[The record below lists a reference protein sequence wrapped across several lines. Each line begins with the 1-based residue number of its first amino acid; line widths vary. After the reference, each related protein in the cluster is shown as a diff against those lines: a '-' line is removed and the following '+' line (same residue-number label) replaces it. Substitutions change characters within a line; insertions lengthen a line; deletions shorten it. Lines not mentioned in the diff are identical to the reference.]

1 MKLKTIVSGIVL
13 TLALASCNDSMNYH
27 EYSQYQEDY
36 IDASYDNVCG
46 LVTNIYTKM
55 DYDFGQNYSGG
66 MLSSACDESEYAYTS
81 NKICDFYNGSW
92 SPVNAKDS
100 VWKSNYATIQMCN
113 LYLDKFQGL
122 TFPELQNNQD
132 YQAKMFRYNNHPNE
146 VRFLRAYFYF
156 NLVRQYGGVPL
167 ITHIATTSNVN
178 TLTRNTA
185 NEIFDFINSECD
197 SIVNKIPAD
206 YTNLGAYALPSS
218 SAESG
223 RANRLAVLA
232 LKARAALYKA
242 SPLFNTGNDKEL
254 WHKAAL
260 ASKTVLDSCAKYGY
274 VLGTYAALWGQTNW
288 SNKEMIFVRRMYP
301 DATNTLEK
309 YNFPI
314 GVEGGGSG
322 NCPTQ
327 TLVDAYQ
334 MKATGKFWNES
345 GSGFDPA
352 NPYNGRD
359 PRFALTIAKN
369 GDTGWPAYNTLPIQT
384 YYGGANG
391 DPISGA
397 TPTGYYLKKY
407 CDVSVNLTATS
418 TNTKRHSWI
427 TFRLGEFYLNYAE
440 AVFNYLGSAD
450 ATSTEFPTSARV
462 AVNTIR
468 NRSDVKMPALATGLS
483 NTDFWNRY
491 ENERMVE
498 LAFEGHRF
506 WDIRRW
512 KEGAKLSSIVEMKIT
527 KNTDGTYTYN
537 RATKSRTWDDKM
549 YLFPIPQAEIL
560 KNPNLKQNPGW

>member
-1 MKLKTIVSGIVL
+1 MKLKTIISGIVL
-13 TLALASCNDSMNYH
+13 ITALASCSDSMNYH

-36 IDASYDNVCG
+36 IDATYDNVCG

-81 NKICDFYNGSW
+81 NAICDFYNGSW
-92 SPVNAKDS
+92 SPSNAMDNT
-100 VWKSNYATIQMCN
+100 WTNNYAAIQMCN

-122 TFPELQNNQD
+122 AFPELKLNQD

-167 ITHIATTSNVN
+167 IKHLATTSDVN
-178 TLTRNTA
+178 SLSRSSAT
-185 NEIFDFINSECD
+185 EVFDFINAECD

-274 VLGTYAALWGQTNW
+274 TLGTYAALWGQTNW

-314 GVEGGGSG
+314 GVEGGNSG

-345 GSGFDPA
+345 GSGYDPA
-352 NPYNGRD
+352 NPYTGRD
-359 PRFALTIAKN
+359 PRFAFSIVKN
-369 GDTGWPAYNTLPIQT
+369 GDTGWPSYNTVPIQT
-384 YYGGANG
+384 YYGGSNG
-391 DPISGA
+391 EPISGA

-407 CDVSVNLTATS
+407 CDVSVNLTATG

-468 NRSDVKMPALATGLS
+468 NRSDVKMPALATGIINS
-483 NTDFWNRY
+483 DFWNRY

-506 WDIRRW
+506 WDLRRW
-512 KEGAKLSSIVEMKIT
+512 KEGSKLSSIIEMKIT

-537 RATKSRTWDDKM
+537 RVTKPRTWDDKM
-549 YLFPIPQAEIL
+549 YFFPIPQSEIM

>member
-1 MKLKTIVSGIVL
+1 
-13 TLALASCNDSMNYH
+13 MNYH